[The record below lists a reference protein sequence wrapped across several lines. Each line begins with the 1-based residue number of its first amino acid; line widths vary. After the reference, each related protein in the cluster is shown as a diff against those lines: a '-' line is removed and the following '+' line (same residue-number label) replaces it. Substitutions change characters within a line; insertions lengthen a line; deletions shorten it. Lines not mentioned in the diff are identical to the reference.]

1 MWLDVAGVFAI
12 VEADPDLRLV
22 EVFFRVDTDGSG
34 ELEMEEWLDA
44 LEMMGLAEKL
54 QEGNA
59 EALFRKLDDDGGG
72 ASPGR

>member
-1 MWLDVAGVFAI
+1 MWLDVAGFFAI